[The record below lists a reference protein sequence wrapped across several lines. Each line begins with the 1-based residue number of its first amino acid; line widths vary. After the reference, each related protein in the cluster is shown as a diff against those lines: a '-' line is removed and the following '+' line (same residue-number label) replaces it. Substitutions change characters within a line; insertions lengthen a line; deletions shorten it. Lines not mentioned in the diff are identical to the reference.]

1 MNRPASP
8 SLLLLVA
15 GFGIWSSAF
24 ASLYAANA
32 IGCSFGWQNVDV
44 GPISLNRLVLV
55 LLWIGH
61 LTASGLLLAG
71 CLKTGLKARL
81 KIRRTHADQ
90 GHPSRFLSASA
101 LGANGCALFAT
112 LWTGLPV
119 VGASACL

>member
-32 IGCSFGWQNVDV
+32 IGCASGWQNVDV
-44 GPISLNRLVLV
+44 GPISLNRLVLAV
-55 LLWIGH
+55 LWIGH
-61 LTASGLLLAG
+61 LSASGLPLAR
-71 CLKTGLKARL
+71 CLKTWRS
-81 KIRRTHADQ
+81 HADQ

-112 LWTGLPV
+112 LWTGLPIV
-119 VGASACL
+119 SASACL